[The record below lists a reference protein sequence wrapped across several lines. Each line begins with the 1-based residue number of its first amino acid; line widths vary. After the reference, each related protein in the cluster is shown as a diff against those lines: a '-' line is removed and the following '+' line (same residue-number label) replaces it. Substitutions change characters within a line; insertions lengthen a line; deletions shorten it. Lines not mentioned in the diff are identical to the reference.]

1 MKKEIEEKMVDA
13 MKNKLTMELNVLRSL
28 KTAMSNLS
36 LQKGNINEP
45 LTANECITLIRKQI
59 TQRQDSMEQFQK
71 ANRQD
76 LIEVEQKELEYLQ
89 SFLPEELSDDQIEEI
104 IQQAINYTQ
113 ATTKKDMG
121 KAIKRALELA
131 NGRVDNKTISK
142 KIGERL

>member
-104 IQQAINYTQ
+104 IQQAINDTQ

>member
-13 MKNKLTMELNVLRSL
+13 MRNKLNMELNVLRSL

-45 LTANECITLIRKQI
+45 LTASECITLIRKQI
-59 TQRQDSMEQFQK
+59 TQRQDSIEQFQK

-76 LIEVEQKELEYLQ
+76 LIETEQKELEYLQ
-89 SFLPEELSDDQIEEI
+89 SFLPEELSDDQIEDI
-104 IQQAINYTQ
+104 IQQAIKDTQ

-121 KAIKRALELA
+121 KAIKRAQELA
-131 NGRVDNKTISK
+131 NGRVNNKTISK
-142 KIGERL
+142 RIGEIL